1 MVGGEGQRESAAL
14 VLDPWLV
21 TPYLA
26 TPVAWSGQVAPG
38 AGVRGVGGWL
48 RVGSRVGP
56 RVGPLQTSCS
66 GVFPGPN
73 YALQF
78 PVLTETR
85 KLWEQVGGLP
95 KMELRGKRG
104 SWVVC
109 DLFRLREWKFSGN
122 PGRTAERRPFPLVGK
137 GQGNPWR
144 QGDPEKKTKSS
155 GRGLAGRWS
164 LCRV

>member
-109 DLFRLREWKFSGN
+109 DLFWLREWKFSVAREGFCRTSTL
-122 PGRTAERRPFPLVGK
+122 PVGREGSREPL
-137 GQGNPWR
+137 
-144 QGDPEKKTKSS
+144 E
-155 GRGLAGRWS
+155 AGGP
-164 LCRV
+164 

>member
-38 AGVRGVGGWL
+38 AGVRGGRGLAPGG
-48 RVGSRVGP
+48 VP
-56 RVGPLQTSCS
+56 RGAAS
-66 GVFPGPN
+66 GATTNLLWWVFPGPN

-109 DLFRLREWKFSGN
+109 DLFWLREWKFSVAREGFRRTSTL
-122 PGRTAERRPFPLVGK
+122 PVGREGSREPL
-137 GQGNPWR
+137 
-144 QGDPEKKTKSS
+144 E
-155 GRGLAGRWS
+155 AGGP
-164 LCRV
+164 

>member
-14 VLDPWLV
+14 VMDPWLV

-38 AGVRGVGGWL
+38 AGVRGVGGWP
-48 RVGSRVGP
+48 RVGSRMGP

-95 KMELRGKRG
+95 KMEFRGKRG
-104 SWVVC
+104 LWVVC
-109 DLFRLREWKFSGN
+109 DLFRLREWKFSVAREGFRRTSTL
-122 PGRTAERRPFPLVGK
+122 PVGREGSREPL
-137 GQGNPWR
+137 
-144 QGDPEKKTKSS
+144 E
-155 GRGLAGRWS
+155 AGGP
-164 LCRV
+164 